1 MMMKSHPIYLFAF
14 VTLILLACGDKKVD
28 KPYIIVYPEDMI
40 IQAYNNEKMV
50 FNIRVLSDYT
60 LTQFIITNKYAGEQ
74 EITILDTALNIKNF
88 SFQWAFHTPADNPED
103 LYIYFKAINE
113 NGYQTTMGRILKF
126 YGNRFQEYTGL
137 KMYSAN
143 SGNTAAFN
151 LQNLVAVPLSA
162 DSLQRDIQEFQSDTA
177 YTHLT
182 YKWVSPSK
190 CQFVKFNDYDYGN
203 ASSTTAKSAFD
214 AGIKLT
220 EIANIQLNDIYIVK
234 IPRLAPDNVYVVIKI
249 TNLIDYDGKANDFY
263 EFSVKK

>member
-1 MMMKSHPIYLFAF
+1 MKSRLLYLFAF
-14 VTLILLACGDKKVD
+14 AAIILFACGDKKTE
-28 KPYIIVYPEDMI
+28 KPFIIIYPEEMI

-50 FNIRVLSDYT
+50 FNIKVLSDYT
-60 LTQFIITNKYAGEQ
+60 LTRFIITKKYAGEQ
-74 EITILDTALNIKNF
+74 EITLLDSALYIKNF
-88 SFQWAFHTPADNPED
+88 SYQWAFRTPADNTED

-113 NGYQTTMGRILKF
+113 NGYQTIMGRTLRF
-126 YGNRFQEYTGL
+126 YGNKFQEYTGL

-143 SGNTAAFN
+143 SGNAAAFD
-151 LQNLVAVPLSA
+151 LSNLVAMPLSA
-162 DSLQRDIQEFQSDTA
+162 DSLQRDIQEYQADTA
-177 YTHLT
+177 YTHLS

-203 ASSTTAKSAFD
+203 ASSTTAKSAFE

-220 EIANIQLNDIYIVK
+220 EIANIKLNDIYIIK
-234 IPRLAPDNVYVVIKI
+234 MPRLAPEEVYVVVKI